1 MMKTAEMII
10 EEDIKKVYLGNL
22 NTVEFDLKLPDKGEN
37 GSAVTW
43 FSDNEL
49 FLRPDGSVTR
59 PCNGIG
65 DRKVSLHAFFEY
77 EGIVREKVYEVH
89 ILEEPKKVT
98 ILQALPLKRT
108 VKRGTAVS
116 LPGAV
121 VLRADNGHYF
131 SRHVTWE
138 GGSEQTF
145 ELCGICRLK
154 GSVKDESVEA
164 VLEVEVQEDFEPEK
178 KDTEPLVYPMEA
190 GKTVLLKD
198 SVFYRAMETA
208 VMYFKSI
215 DADQMLYNFRKAA
228 DLDTLGADEMAGW
241 DSQECLLRGHTTGHY
256 MSALALCFRETQDRE
271 IREKLCYMVQELA
284 KCQEVFSHKEGF
296 HDGYIG
302 GYPEEQFD
310 LLEQGERYPNIWA
323 PYYTLHKLMAG
334 LLDAYCYAG
343 ETQALETARRAG
355 MWVYNRLSRLTKT
368 ECEKMWDTYIA
379 GEYGGMNESFAK
391 LYELTQKPEFLE
403 TARMFDNDRLFVPM
417 QEKYD
422 VLEGM
427 HVNQHVP
434 QIVGCMELFYV
445 TKEKRYYDTAEF
457 FWEAVTGYH
466 IFANGGAGDHEMFF
480 EPNGMP
486 GHLTRETA
494 EFCVSYNMLKL
505 TKELF
510 KYRPDARYMDYY
522 ERTMFNHIAA
532 GGDKEPTGDISYF
545 YPMAPGSKKDARFV
559 NSCCHGT
566 GMESQM
572 KYTEAIYFHS
582 EDTLY
587 INLFL
592 NSQTKWGEK
601 DLEIVQSVEVN
612 PGGIHLRFSGSGEC
626 TLKVRCPY
634 WCAGQYS
641 VQINHAN
648 AIAKCGSDGYINIQR
663 TKETEDIRID
673 FVSKLRTETAKDS
686 PGTAV
691 LAYGPYILA
700 ALSEKETFLEF
711 ELKGIDP
718 ETGMHAVLVDEDR
731 LVFRTGEEGLI
742 WKPLPQV
749 GKEKHHVYWKMK

>member
-10 EEDIKKVYLGNL
+10 EEDIKKIYLGNL
-22 NTVEFDLKLPDKGEN
+22 NTVEFDLKLPSKGEN
-37 GSAVTW
+37 GSVITW
-43 FSDNEL
+43 VSDNEL

-65 DRKVSLHAFFEY
+65 DRKVSLHAVFEY
-77 EGIVREKVYEVH
+77 EGIVREKIYEVH
-89 ILEEPKKVT
+89 ILEEPKKAA
-98 ILQALPLKRT
+98 IIEALPLKRT
-108 VKRGTAVS
+108 VKKGTAVS
-116 LPGAV
+116 LPGAA
-121 VLRADNGHYF
+121 VLLADNGHYY

-138 GGSEQTF
+138 GGNEQKF
-145 ELCGICRLK
+145 DFSGIRRLK

-164 VLEVEVQEDFEPEK
+164 VLEVEVKEGFEPEK
-178 KDTEPLVYPMEA
+178 KETAPLVYPMEP
-190 GKTVLLKD
+190 GKTLLLKD
-198 SVFYRAMETA
+198 SVFYRAMGTA
-208 VMYFKSI
+208 VTYFKSL
-215 DADQMLYNFRKAA
+215 DDDQMLYNFRKAA
-228 DLDTLGADEMAGW
+228 DLDTLGAAGMSGW

-256 MSALALCFRETQDRE
+256 MSALALCFRETGDRE
-271 IREKLCYMVQELA
+271 IRDKLCYVVEELA
-284 KCQEVFSHKEGF
+284 KCQEVFSHKKGF

-323 PYYTLHKLMAG
+323 PYYTLHKLLAG
-334 LLDAYCYAG
+334 FLDAYCYAG
-343 ETQALETARRAG
+343 KETALEAAIRAG
-355 MWVYNRLSRLTKT
+355 MWVYNRLRRLTKT

-379 GEYGGMNESFAK
+379 GEYGGINESFAK
-391 LYELTQKPEFLE
+391 LYELTQKSEFLE

-417 QEKYD
+417 EEKYD

-434 QIVGCMELFYV
+434 QIVGCMEMFYV
-445 TKEKRYYDTAEF
+445 TKEKRYYDAAEF

-466 IFANGGAGDHEMFF
+466 IFANGGAGDNEMFF
-480 EPNGMP
+480 EPDGVP

-592 NSQTKWGEK
+592 NSQTRWEEK
-601 DLEIVQSVEVN
+601 DLEIVQSVETN
-612 PGGIHLRFSGSGEC
+612 PGGIHLHFSGSGEC
-626 TLKVRCPY
+626 SLKVRCPY
-634 WCAGQYS
+634 WCAGEYS
-641 VQINHAN
+641 VRINHAN

-663 TKETEDIRID
+663 KKETEDIRID
-673 FVSKLRTETAKDS
+673 FVSKLRTETAKGS
-686 PGTAV
+686 PDTAV

-700 ALSEKETFLEF
+700 ALSEQETFLEF
-711 ELKGIDP
+711 ELRGNDP

-731 LVFRTGEEGLI
+731 LVFTTGEEGLI
-742 WKPLPQV
+742 WKPLPEV